1 MPDFRY
7 ASYQAVED
15 VCGEVV
21 WIVFP
26 CDEDWTGVPVRE
38 SDERFG
44 PLFSYVDLQARVRGD
59 HPSRV
64 IRGIAN
70 AALAEI
76 DADPFNCLGPT
87 AMPRPMAVAN
97 FVSYRAAKPN

>member
-1 MPDFRY
+1 MPATKLLKKTVKRRFGL
-7 ASYQAVED
+7 
-15 VCGEVV
+15 C
-21 WIVFP
+21 FP
-26 CDEDWTGVPVRE
+26 VMRIGRGTPMRE

-44 PLFSYVDLQARVRGD
+44 PLFSYVDLQARVRGN

-70 AALAEI
+70 ATLTEI
-76 DADPFNCLGPT
+76 DADPVNCLGPT